1 MTKGM
6 FSIMIE
12 ISQKNS
18 NPQASASASRES
30 KFNRPQRELDHYI
43 EQQAQTVAPEPVDS
57 VAARLRSMNH
67 WQVKENLLRGEIY
80 SQKKQ
85 SFKKLKEFKAWLEQQ
100 GFTWKNACKLI
111 KLHETFSS
119 FPLEQIEWVDISTLF
134 ALVQPKYQQLL
145 QQMRSLPKW
154 TDAQVQELM
163 QGERQRQKVQ
173 KPQPQSQPQAK
184 KGTGWR
190 QVPGGGRA
198 YQLPLLHEDWLGVLI
213 DKVRELKNQTLAQL
227 VGEMT
232 RFYVERGQVP
242 GISIK
247 GLEIPKQLPS
257 SDLPG
262 YIPYARS
269 QKDCAHNAKLLQQK
283 VDGILS
289 GTTIH
294 LKQRQPI

>member
-1 MTKGM
+1 
-6 FSIMIE
+6 MIE
-12 ISQKNS
+12 MISEKNS
-18 NPQASASASRES
+18 NPQASASASREG
-30 KFNRPQRELDHYI
+30 KFDRPQRELDQYI
-43 EQQAQTVAPEPVDS
+43 EQQAQKVAPEPVDAI
-57 VAARLRSMNH
+57 AAKLRSMNH
-67 WQVKENLLRGEIY
+67 WQLQEDLLRGEIY

-85 SFKKLKEFKAWLEQQ
+85 TFKKLKEFKAWLEQQ

-111 KLHETFSS
+111 KLYETFSS
-119 FPLEQIEWVDISTLF
+119 FPLEQIEWVDVSTLF
-134 ALVQPKYQQLL
+134 TLLQPKYQQLL

-163 QGERQRQKVQ
+163 QGFRQQQKVQ
-173 KPQPQSQPQAK
+173 KPQPAE

-247 GLEIPKQLPS
+247 GLEIPRQLPS
-257 SDLPG
+257 STSNLPG
-262 YIPYARS
+262 YIPNARS

-283 VDGILS
+283 VDGIYQVLPS
-289 GTTIH
+289 T
-294 LKQRQPI
+294 